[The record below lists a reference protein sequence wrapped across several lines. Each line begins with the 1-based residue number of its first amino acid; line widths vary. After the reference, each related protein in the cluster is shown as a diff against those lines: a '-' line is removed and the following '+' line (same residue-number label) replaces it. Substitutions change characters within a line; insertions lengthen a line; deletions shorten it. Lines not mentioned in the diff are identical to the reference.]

1 MVFKNVY
8 LNNTSTI
15 VGPMEKEGP
24 LSLYFDKKYDD
35 YYMNTKTFED
45 ANIKLVEDS
54 IDKVLE
60 KENINICDIDLF
72 ISGDLSNQIAVS
84 NYVASKLEIPYLG
97 VYSACAS
104 MIEGL
109 ILGAMFVEKN
119 NKVLVSTSAH
129 NNLSEKTF
137 RYPIEY
143 GGPKRKT
150 STFTV
155 TGSASVIISR
165 EKSNIKL
172 KRATIG
178 TSIDSKVSDVYNM
191 GAVMA
196 ISAASTII
204 KHLEEYKL
212 KPDYYDLILTG
223 DLGVVGKEILK
234 EYLNEKYNLK
244 LNNLDDSACMIYDI
258 NKQSVYSGGSGPN
271 CLPIVAFSY
280 ILDKMKKKELK
291 KVLLVG
297 TGALMNTS
305 MVNLK
310 KTIPSISHAISLE
323 VVDDIS

>member
-1 MVFKNVY
+1 MKLLIRIFN
-8 LNNTSTI
+8 I
-15 VGPMEKEGP
+15 V
-24 LSLYFDKKYDD
+24 
-35 YYMNTKTFED
+35 
-45 ANIKLVEDS
+45 I
-54 IDKVLE
+54 
-60 KENINICDIDLF
+60 
-72 ISGDLSNQIAVS
+72 
-84 NYVASKLEIPYLG
+84 
-97 VYSACAS
+97 
-104 MIEGL
+104 
-109 ILGAMFVEKN
+109 
-119 NKVLVSTSAH
+119 
-129 NNLSEKTF
+129 
-137 RYPIEY
+137 
-143 GGPKRKT
+143 
-150 STFTV
+150 
-155 TGSASVIISR
+155 
-165 EKSNIKL
+165 
-172 KRATIG
+172 
-178 TSIDSKVSDVYNM
+178 
-191 GAVMA
+191 MA